1 MSETVFKAWNLVES
15 LTFQSFGPRPVRR
28 VGAEGA
34 NVATYWANYFKIMRC
49 SARVYTPKS
58 SLNWGFR
65 NFCNPIYKI
74 VEIRSPL
81 LFWMFVYRPINRL
94 MKKGW
99 DSNCQNSK
107 YSWLSL
113 SRSRKDPLKHL
124 EISWLRHNSFEVLR
138 KTKYHKWIC
147 TVWPEIIENCIFH
160 NMLIPAVLVHLSYT
174 GIIRKGCNKLFLVV
188 IICLTSIFSV
198 FTYSLDTGV

>member
-1 MSETVFKAWNLVES
+1 
-15 LTFQSFGPRPVRR
+15 
-28 VGAEGA
+28 
-34 NVATYWANYFKIMRC
+34 
-49 SARVYTPKS
+49 
-58 SLNWGFR
+58 
-65 NFCNPIYKI
+65 
-74 VEIRSPL
+74 
-81 LFWMFVYRPINRL
+81 MFVYKPINRL

-198 FTYSLDTGV
+198 FYLFIGHRGLKSQNKTNFRETFRSMCLILDNTAAS